1 MIERDKRKFPVKFRF
16 GTISEYAY
24 RKRMLGR
31 LHRIGRTKMPYRGKV
46 DSKGLVKIMK
56 EIEYGRAM
64 EYLNGD
70 KKRKLMCVLGKSGTG
85 KTLGT
90 LHLKNKLGANVIC
103 SFTSRK
109 PRRTEV
115 EGREHHFI
123 DIMPADEDVLAK
135 SKIGDIWYY
144 ALTCQVWGDCTVYA
158 VDEKGL
164 QYIRENHSDKFDI
177 YTVWIERSLELR
189 RQDGVTEERTCR
201 DSARVYLPMD
211 SFDYIVK
218 NDGLKSPFFKQLEK
232 IYNEIKNK

>member
-1 MIERDKRKFPVKFRF
+1 MQ
-16 GTISEYAY
+16 
-24 RKRMLGR
+24 
-31 LHRIGRTKMPYRGKV
+31 
-46 DSKGLVKIMK
+46 
-56 EIEYGRAM
+56 
-64 EYLNGD
+64 
-70 KKRKLMCVLGKSGTG
+70 
-85 KTLGT
+85 
-90 LHLKNKLGANVIC
+90 
-103 SFTSRK
+103 
-109 PRRTEV
+109 
-115 EGREHHFI
+115 HFI
-123 DIMPADEDVLAK
+123 AIMPGDEDRLAK
-135 SKIGDIWYY
+135 SQMGDIWHY
-144 ALTCQVWGDCTVYA
+144 ALTCQVWGDCTVYV